1 MATQHFKRN
10 LLLNLYR
17 EEKKYL
23 VYFFLPLKREKNF
36 WHLQPVSSVWRP
48 LAFLPVTLSLLSS
61 SSICSPCL
69 LNSSEGKKKKN
80 SSVGEE
86 SSCSIGDAC
95 SVPGLGRSPGGRN
108 GTHFLPKKSH
118 AQSSLVGYSPK
129 GCNGSDM
136 TMHAYNLHGNHTH
149 SCSKIYMF
157 FGMSVTFS
165 PL

>member
-23 VYFFLPLKREKNF
+23 VYFFLPLKREKF
-36 WHLQPVSSVWRP
+36 LALAACFFRLETPGLPACYPLFTVFLFHLFTMFAQQLR
-48 LAFLPVTLSLLSS
+48 
-61 SSICSPCL
+61 
-69 LNSSEGKKKKN
+69 GKKKKN

-95 SVPGLGRSPGGRN
+95 SIPGLGRSPGGRN

-129 GCNGSDM
+129 GCNWSDM
-136 TMHAYNLHGNHTH
+136 TMHAYNLHGNHTY
-149 SCSKIYMF
+149 SCSKIYVF